1 MTAGVGIA
9 PQQVL
14 IAAPVPLVF
23 EVLCTPAGGS
33 PCTRD
38 PVARHGHS
46 CLGRGPSGGAQGR
59 SSATANMPFR
69 LIEPQSPLRI
79 VYSHAD
85 GPFAGARE
93 LVTLADEVGLTL
105 VLVSAQCPSK
115 RHVAPWLLRLVLEQD
130 IRLYLHAAKAAAE
143 ATMRTVER
151 QDAEIEELIQ
161 VLSSVSQA
169 QLLQATAAQEVAEWG
184 HVGHGMGVARI
195 AVSLA
200 TASGLAPR
208 QVAALEQAAWVH
220 DVGKVGLS
228 RDLWGGRRIL
238 PSARRRV
245 VEAHVSIGAELA
257 ARANMAAPVQD
268 LILHHHERWDGT
280 GYPQR
285 LAGEAIPLR
294 ARILAIAE
302 CVDAMLRPSYRR
314 EALRP
319 ADVVCRLKQDSG
331 RLWDPL
337 LVAAVCHS
345 LAVAADE
352 KWTCNLP
359 ATPVPALN
367 IAPGSPAA
375 PKLSTCAWS
384 IAASAAMSSAHNR
397 CSVCTSVPS
406 PSDGQACMKRT
417 NPSVA

>member
-1 MTAGVGIA
+1 M
-9 PQQVL
+9 
-14 IAAPVPLVF
+14 
-23 EVLCTPAGGS
+23 
-33 PCTRD
+33 
-38 PVARHGHS
+38 
-46 CLGRGPSGGAQGR
+46 
-59 SSATANMPFR
+59 R
-69 LIEPQSPLRI
+69 L
-79 VYSHAD
+79 
-85 GPFAGARE
+85 
-93 LVTLADEVGLTL
+93 
-105 VLVSAQCPSK
+105 
-115 RHVAPWLLRLVLEQD
+115 
-130 IRLYLHAAKAAAE
+130 
-143 ATMRTVER
+143 VER
-151 QDAEIEELIQ
+151 QDAKIEVLVQ
-161 VLSSVSQA
+161 VLTSVSQA
-169 QLLQATAAQEVAEWG
+169 QLLQASAAQEVSEWG

-195 AVSLA
+195 AISLA
-200 TASGLAPR
+200 NATGLAPR

-228 RDLWGGRRIL
+228 RELWGGRRIL

-268 LILHHHERWDGT
+268 LILHHHERWNGT

-314 EALRP
+314 EALQP

-345 LAVAADE
+345 LAFLADE

-359 ATPVPALN
+359 ATTVPASN
-367 IAPGSPAA
+367 IALGRVAA
-375 PKLSTCAWS
+375 PKLSTCPAPG
-384 IAASAAMSSAHNR
+384 ALAGQLASATAQCNEAVEVRGRERSAQGASGLLVLDR
-397 CSVCTSVPS
+397 YR
-406 PSDGQACMKRT
+406 QAL
-417 NPSVA
+417 PAQP